1 MRWWTQNLINER
13 LGCRK
18 DRTWMAD
25 SGKHRKWYA
34 GSLQA
39 KKKQAGLSASAGAG
53 AIGKDGGG
61 QEMWTG
67 QGSAKQMGKSAYER
81 RKMRCQRVKSA
92 RESPGAI
99 EGLVSMR
106 RSVEI

>member
-13 LGCRK
+13 LGRRK
-18 DRTWMAD
+18 DKPGWAD

-39 KKKQAGLSASAGAG
+39 KKKQARPSAGAV
-53 AIGKDGGG
+53 GKDGGG

-67 QGSAKQMGKSAYER
+67 QGSAKQMGESAYER
-81 RKMRCQRVKSA
+81 RKMRCQRVKSD
-92 RESPGAI
+92 RESLGAI
-99 EGLVSMR
+99 EGPVSMR